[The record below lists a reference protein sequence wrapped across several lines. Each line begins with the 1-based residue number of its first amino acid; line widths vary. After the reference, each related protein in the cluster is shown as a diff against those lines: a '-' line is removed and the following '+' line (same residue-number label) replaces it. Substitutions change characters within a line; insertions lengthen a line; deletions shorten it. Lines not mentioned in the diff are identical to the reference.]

1 MSIMKSLLLTL
12 CATGMGASGCAST
25 PAPGSAKPPADGSA
39 PPATSPAS
47 RPDRDVIS
55 QQELAV
61 PALRALSVL
70 EVIRTLRPHFLN
82 VRGKN
87 SQSDSEAGRV
97 HASIDYNG
105 VIALDDLRNVHIT
118 GVTEIRFLGVGPA
131 MQKFGGA
138 AHEGPV
144 IVVRTQ

>member
-1 MSIMKSLLLTL
+1 MSMLKSLLLTW
-12 CATGMGASGCAST
+12 CVTGLSASGCAST
-25 PAPGSAKPPADGSA
+25 PASVGATTSTDGA
-39 PPATSPAS
+39 PAS
-47 RPDRDVIS
+47 TPASAARPDRDVIS

-82 VRGKN
+82 IRGKN
-87 SQSDSEAGRV
+87 SQSDPEAGRV

-105 VIALDDLRNVHIT
+105 VIPLDDLRNLHVT
-118 GVTEIRFLGVGPA
+118 GITEIRFLGVGPA

-144 IVVRTQ
+144 IVVKTL

>member
-1 MSIMKSLLLTL
+1 M
-12 CATGMGASGCAST
+12 
-25 PAPGSAKPPADGSA
+25 
-39 PPATSPAS
+39 
-47 RPDRDVIS
+47 
-55 QQELAV
+55 

-87 SQSDSEAGRV
+87 SQSDPEAGRV
-97 HASIDYNG
+97 HASIDFNG
-105 VIALDDLRNVHIT
+105 VIPLEDLRNLHIT
-118 GVTEIRFLGVGPA
+118 GVTEIRFLGAGPA

-144 IVVRTQ
+144 IVVRTL